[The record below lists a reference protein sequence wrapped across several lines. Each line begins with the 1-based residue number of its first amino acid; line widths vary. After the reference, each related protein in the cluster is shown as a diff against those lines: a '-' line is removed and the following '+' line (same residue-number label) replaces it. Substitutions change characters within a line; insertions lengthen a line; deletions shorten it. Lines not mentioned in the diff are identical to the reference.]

1 MKKEIILFGF
11 VLTSFC
17 FAERPNVEQCNIA
30 DSPLGVLIGT
40 YESKNNY
47 NIANALSPLRTLNLP
62 LSDMTLAEIRKRQLQ
77 GTNVLHATG
86 RFQVIGVTLG
96 SAITYLGLS
105 LSSNDDKSTQDK
117 IFTEYLA
124 YAKRNQLGNYL
135 FGNSDD
141 VEKAGFD
148 VAREWAS
155 MPVPQGYPTAK
166 KGTSDGNSAYYGGDG
181 VNPAKAKINFS
192 VLQDALEKTKQQ
204 IKDGNCTDENYKPQE
219 SDNTGDSGSTTPSNP
234 ATPSIIVGGN
244 DPFNLDSEVCN
255 ISLPASNAIC
265 EASKIQNNGNKIYN
279 RENKKIRQSIAV
291 EKENYVKQENR
302 IFLTEK
308 RNRLILNNQ
317 KISKEQ
323 DYE

>member
-1 MKKEIILFGF
+1 MKKKIYFLCFLI
-11 VLTSFC
+11 SFS
-17 FAERPNVEQCNIA
+17 FAQKPNVEQCNIA

-47 NIANALSPLRTLNLP
+47 NIANALEPLRTLNLP
-62 LSDMTLAEIRKRQLQ
+62 LSDMTLTEIRKRQLQ
-77 GTNVLHATG
+77 GTNILHATG
-86 RFQVIGVTLG
+86 RFQVIGTTLS

-105 LSSNDDKSTQDK
+105 LNSNYDKYTQDK

-124 YAKRNQLGNYL
+124 YTKRPQLGAYL
-135 FGNSDD
+135 FGSSDD

-204 IKDGNCTDENYKPQE
+204 IKDGNCTDEDYKPQE
-219 SDNTGDSGSTTPSNP
+219 SDNTGDLENTTPTNP
-234 ATPSIIVGGN
+234 VTPPIVSGN
-244 DPFNLDSEVCN
+244 EPFSLDSEVCN
-255 ISLPASNAIC
+255 LSSLPASNAIC

-291 EKENYVKQENR
+291 EKGNYVKQENR
-302 IFLTEK
+302 IFLTQK

-317 KISKEQ
+317 QISVEQ
-323 DYE
+323 ENE